1 MENQLHLSPIDG
13 DPLPNL
19 LSYRCLVGRL
29 IYLNATR
36 PEVFLLHV
44 LSRFMYEPCTMHM
57 DAALRV
63 LRYLK
68 RSLGKGILL
77 ISSSDLHIRGYNDTN
92 WGSCDKLMNPNI
104 PNQPETHV
112 ATCSAIGKTV
122 MAKDHY
128 PRYSTILNQSD

>member
-29 IYLNATR
+29 IYLTAIR
-36 PEVFLLHV
+36 PEVFLVHV

-77 ISSSDLHIRGYNDTN
+77 ISSSDLHIRGYSDTD
-92 WGSCDKLMNPNI
+92 WGSCPG
-104 PNQPETHV
+104 T
-112 ATCSAIGKTV
+112 
-122 MAKDHY
+122 
-128 PRYSTILNQSD
+128 R